1 MYYKKCE
8 HEDYSEEEMAQR
20 KWLKFGS
27 PSHEALKSV
36 VMNSGLVKDVAK
48 LNENLFT
55 THLEV
60 FHALKIRYIP
70 KSIFF
75 EQEKMIA
82 GVELAAL
89 DHNLNINRGQV
100 IILQYCILK
109 IV

>member
-8 HEDYSEEEMAQR
+8 HKDYSEEEMAQR

-48 LNENLFT
+48 LNEN
-55 THLEV
+55 V

-100 IILQYCILK
+100 IYFTILYIK
-109 IV
+109 NSIT